1 MGRTGRPASARM
13 NQGMN
18 VFDVLKERG
27 FVYQSTDEG
36 ELRHMLDTE
45 RVTGYIGYDPTAD
58 SLHAGNLVTI
68 MMLAHLQRG
77 GHRPIAIVGGG
88 TAMVGDPSGRS
99 ELRQMLTKEQI
110 ASNLVGIR
118 AQLAQFVRFDESE
131 TGAMLID
138 NADWLEKLHYIEFL
152 RDIGRH
158 FAVNQMIKAKGYAER
173 LEREQGLSFIEFN
186 YQILQAYDYL
196 VLHQKYGCRLQM
208 GGADQW
214 GNIVAGCDLVRR
226 VAGASSHAITVELIK
241 TSAGEKMGKT
251 AAGAVWL
258 SAERT
263 PVYDFYQ
270 YWRNVDDRDIGRFAA
285 IFTFKPMD
293 EVRELGRIEGKTVD
307 EINAAKEE
315 LALSVTKLVHGEE
328 AALHA
333 RDSARAMFGVGGDL
347 SNAPTTEI
355 GLVRLEAGIAVVDLL
370 VETGMLPSKKEAR
383 RKIEEKGIH
392 VNDETVTDVRRLV
405 TVDDFTGGHAILRV
419 GKKSRHRLLPV

>member
-1 MGRTGRPASARM
+1 
-13 NQGMN
+13 MN

-27 FVYQSTDEG
+27 FVYQSTDET
-36 ELRHMLDTE
+36 EIRQMLDTE

-99 ELRQMLTKEQI
+99 EMRQMLTKEQI
-110 ASNLVGIR
+110 AANLVGIR
-118 AQLAQFVRFDESE
+118 AQLARFVQFDDSE
-131 TGAMLID
+131 TGALLVD
-138 NADWLEKLHYIEFL
+138 NAEWLEKLQYIEFL

-186 YQILQAYDYL
+186 YQILQAYDYV
-196 VLHQKYGCRLQM
+196 VLHQRYGCRLQM

-226 VAGASSHAITVELIK
+226 VAGNSAHAVTVELIT
-241 TSAGEKMGKT
+241 TSTGEKMGKT

-285 IFTFKPMD
+285 IFTFKDME
-293 EVRELGRIEGKTVD
+293 EVRDLGRIEGKSVD

-315 LALSVTKLVHGEE
+315 LAVSITTLVHGEE
-328 AALHA
+328 AAIHA
-333 RDSARAMFGVGGDL
+333 RDSARAMFGAGGDL
-347 SNAPTTEI
+347 SGAPTTEI
-355 GLVRLEAGIAVVDLL
+355 GRDRLEIGVLVVDLL

-383 RKIEEKGIH
+383 RKIDEKGIH
-392 VNDETVTDVRRLV
+392 LNDELVTDVRRLV
-405 TVDDFTGGHAILRV
+405 TAGDFAAGHVILRV
-419 GKKSRHRLLPV
+419 GKKARHRLLSV

>member
-1 MGRTGRPASARM
+1 
-13 NQGMN
+13 MN

-27 FVYQSTDEG
+27 FVYQSTDET
-36 ELRHMLDTE
+36 ELRHMLETE
-45 RVTGYIGYDPTAD
+45 RVTGYIGYDPTAE

-77 GHRPIAIVGGG
+77 GHRPLAILGGG
-88 TAMVGDPSGRS
+88 TALVGDPSGRS
-99 ELRQMLTKEQI
+99 EMRQMLTKEKI

-118 AQLAQFVRFDESE
+118 GQLSRFVEFDDSE
-131 TGAMLID
+131 TGAKLID
-138 NADWLEKLHYIEFL
+138 NAEWLEKLHYIEFL
-152 RDIGRH
+152 RDIGRY

-196 VLHQKYGCRLQM
+196 VLHQRYGCRLQM

-226 VAGASSHAITVELIK
+226 VAGAGAHAVTVELIT

-258 SAERT
+258 SADRT
-263 PVYDFYQ
+263 SVYDFYQ

-285 IFTFKPMD
+285 IFTFKDMQ
-293 EVRELGRIEGKTVD
+293 EVRELGRTDGKSVD

-315 LALSVTKLVHGEE
+315 LAVAVTALVHGEE
-328 AALHA
+328 AALQA
-333 RDSARAMFGVGGDL
+333 RDSARAMFGAAGDL
-347 SNAPTTEI
+347 TNAPTTE
-355 GLVRLEAGIAVVDLL
+355 VSRDRLETGVSVVDLL

-383 RKIEEKGIH
+383 RKIEERGIH
-392 VNDETVTDVRRLV
+392 VNDEMVSDHHRVITMR
-405 TVDDFTGGHAILRV
+405 DFDAGYAILRV
-419 GKKSRHRLLPV
+419 GKKSRRRLLAT

>member
-1 MGRTGRPASARM
+1 MSER
-13 NQGMN
+13 MN

-27 FVYQSTDEG
+27 FVYQSTDEN
-36 ELRHMLDTE
+36 ELRHMLETE

-138 NADWLEKLHYIEFL
+138 NAEWLEKLHYIEFL

-158 FAVNQMIKAKGYAER
+158 FAVNQMIKAKGYADR

-226 VAGASSHAITVELIK
+226 VAGASSHAITVELIT

-270 YWRNVDDRDIGRFAA
+270 YWRNVDDRDIGRFMA
-285 IFTFKPMD
+285 IFTFREMD
-293 EVRELGRIEGKTVD
+293 EVRELGRIEGKSVD

-315 LALSVTKLVHGEE
+315 LALSVTTLVHGEE
-328 AALHA
+328 AAQHA
-333 RDSARAMFGVGGDL
+333 RESARAMFGAGGDL
-347 SNAPTTEI
+347 SNAPTTSI
-355 GLVRLEAGIAVVDLL
+355 ARDRVEAGASIVDLL

-383 RKIEEKGIH
+383 RKIDEKGVH
-392 VNDETVTDVRRLV
+392 LNDELVADHRRTLALA
-405 TVDDFTGGHAILRV
+405 DFDAGHAILRV
-419 GKKSRHRLLPV
+419 GKKSRHRLLVE